1 MGNVLLS
8 AVASQENHS
17 TMNHQ
22 SVKDIFNS
30 TDFLVADTQLF
41 ERLCPSV
48 RPFVRNDPSQKGE
61 KQAF

>member
-17 TMNHQ
+17 TMNQ